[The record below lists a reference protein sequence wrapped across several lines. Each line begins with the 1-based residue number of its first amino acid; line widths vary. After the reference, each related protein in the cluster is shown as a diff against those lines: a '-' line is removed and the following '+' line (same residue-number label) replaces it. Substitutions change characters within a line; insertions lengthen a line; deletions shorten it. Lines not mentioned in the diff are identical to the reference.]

1 MKHPILWISLVFC
14 TQGLLAQTKPAPK
27 PAQKP
32 MPTKPVT
39 TNPMKNGNDSMSYAI
54 GLSLAQFYKQQGIEK
69 FNSALVSKGMSDAT
83 KGTPLMNEEQMN
95 MSISNYL
102 QQLKGEKA
110 AANKKVGAEFL
121 AANKSKPGVVTLP
134 SGLQYIVVKEGT
146 GAKPTIN
153 DKVKCH
159 YHGTLIDGTIFDS
172 SVERG
177 QPIDFPVNGVIKGWV
192 EALQL
197 MPVGSKWK
205 LFIPSELGYGD
216 NQAGAKIGPGST
228 LIFDVE
234 LIDIVK

>member
-1 MKHPILWISLVFC
+1 MKHPILLISVAFC
-14 TQGLLAQTKPAPK
+14 TQGLVAQTKPAPK
-27 PAQKP
+27 PTPKP

-102 QQLKGEKA
+102 QTLKAEKA
-110 AANKKVGAEFL
+110 LANKKVGAEFL

>member
-1 MKHPILWISLVFC
+1 MKHPILLISVAFC
-14 TQGLLAQTKPAPK
+14 TQGLVAQTKPAPK
-27 PAQKP
+27 PTPKP

-102 QQLKGEKA
+102 QTLKAEKA
-110 AANKKVGAEFL
+110 LANKKVGAEFL
-121 AANKSKPGVVTLP
+121 AANKSKAGVVTLP